1 MSKDYEN
8 AAFRIRDI
16 EFLPNTP
23 VEACTAI
30 FFYELGVQNE
40 FPLYEIKS

>member
-1 MSKDYEN
+1 MWKDSEN
-8 AAFRIRDI
+8 AAFRFTEI

-23 VEACTAI
+23 VEACSAI

-40 FPLYEIKS
+40 FPFYEIKS